1 MLKPYISLLVRGCIR
16 NASSAAMPYQLLVV
30 MRTLIRAVSRLAP
43 DSTLFE
49 EFTALIPFVV
59 EVRMRRG
66 TAAAHFLFAATETR
80 SDGAGSCIV

>member
-16 NASSAAMPYQLLVV
+16 NASSAAMP
-30 MRTLIRAVSRLAP
+30 RLAP

-66 TAAAHFLFAATETR
+66 TAAAHLLFAATETR